1 MRRAFNLLAMT
12 NLGLLF
18 ATPFA
23 FGEGE
28 VVIKQQRES
37 RERSVSIR
45 TSSGAAARISAPSSS
60 AVLESWTITGGNR
73 TSRESALEDAL
84 KKADGKLGDYLR
96 GIRPESNWSANDL
109 RRYVIRMKDAKSE
122 QVPQDDE
129 ILIDGKPTFAA
140 SFELQLTKEI
150 HGELLRQLRLDEAR
164 ERQWGL
170 SKYLFGALA
179 LFAAIGLYYRFD
191 ERTKGYYTNWL
202 RLGAVL
208 FLGLA
213 VYGIRH
219 LP

>member
-23 FGEGE
+23 FGAGE

-37 RERSVSIR
+37 RERSITIR
-45 TSSGAAARISAPSSS
+45 KSSGSAARISAPASGT
-60 AVLESWTITGGNR
+60 VLETWPITGGNR
-73 TSRESALEDAL
+73 TTQESALEDAL
-84 KKADGKLGDYLR
+84 KKAEGKLGDYLR
-96 GIRPESNWSANDL
+96 SIRPESNWSANDL
-109 RRYVIRMKDAKSE
+109 RRFVIRMKSAND
-122 QVPQDDE
+122 QIPRDDE
-129 ILIDGKPTFAA
+129 IKIDGNPTFAA
-140 SFELQLTKEI
+140 SIELQLTKEI

-170 SKYLFGALA
+170 SRYLFGALA

-202 RLGAVL
+202 RLGAVV